1 MNTDIIE
8 GKWESLKGSIQARWG
23 KLTND
28 HIDMIQGNRKKLLGE
43 IQTQYGIGRDEA
55 EKQVREFERRYDA

>member
-8 GKWESLKGSIQARWG
+8 GKWESLKGSIQERWG

-28 HIDMIQGNRKKLLGE
+28 RLDVIQGNRKKLLGE
-43 IQTQYGIGRDEA
+43 IQAQYGVGRDEA
-55 EKQVREFERRYDA
+55 EKQVREFERRFDA